1 MTFAPGEGQIPVS
14 VFKDENAEYLAF
26 PTIFCGQK
34 RPDNRDRVHNVHYS
48 DICKYELR
56 CVDRRVASNVPNL
69 FFKVKR
75 LQIKQ
80 VCDKVTLALR
90 RFKTKG
96 KKLKV
101 KDILDDT
108 ERQKLINLDEGY
120 YIFRTI
126 RDSPAYLEKRKKDAF
141 AMFRQLGCPSLF
153 MSQSCAETK
162 WPELLRALGQLVGN
176 KTYTDQEIESMDWQ
190 TKCRLIK
197 ADSPT
202 VVRYFEHRFLQFF
215 NLVVKSPHKLV
226 HEVTDYFMRIEFAGR
241 GTIHIH
247 WFAYLKDAPEYGHDS
262 NETVANYY
270 DQIISCSSDVPQE
283 HKQYIEYQVH
293 RHSKTCCVE
302 NTHKCRFSF
311 PVPPMSST
319 VILEPIEC
327 QSTEE
332 EIDLKQKWR
341 KIKRHLNQY
350 GMALDLKTTF
360 DEMLTELEMT
370 EDEYIK
376 AVRTSLV
383 RPKFFL
389 KRRPCEIRINNY
401 MKRCLQFWRANHD
414 IQPSLS
420 PYAMVE

>member
-1 MTFAPGEGQIPVS
+1 MTGLRCDSDFYVESQDEESDLNHMYNAETCVDDLEQNQGDPNEMSDDEGIMFTEVDEDNLETCVADMDTMLDDYEPIIPQPDEPLVPQELTFAPGEGQIPVS

-34 RPDNRDRVHNVHYS
+34 RPANRDRVHNVHYS

-69 FFKVKR
+69 FFKVKQ

-126 RDSPAYLEKRKKDAF
+126 RNSPAYLEKRKKDAF

-162 WPELLRALGQLVGN
+162 WPELLRALGQLVDN
-176 KTYTDQEIESMDWQ
+176 KTYTNQEIESMDWQ

-202 VVRYFEHRFLQFF
+202 VFRYFEHRFLQFF
-215 NLVVKSPHKLV
+215 NLVVKSPHKPV
-226 HEVTDYFMRIEFAGR
+226 HEVTDYFMRIEFAG
-241 GTIHIH
+241 
-247 WFAYLKDAPEYGHDS
+247 
-262 NETVANYY
+262 
-270 DQIISCSSDVPQE
+270 
-283 HKQYIEYQVH
+283 
-293 RHSKTCCVE
+293 
-302 NTHKCRFSF
+302 
-311 PVPPMSST
+311 
-319 VILEPIEC
+319 
-327 QSTEE
+327 
-332 EIDLKQKWR
+332 
-341 KIKRHLNQY
+341 
-350 GMALDLKTTF
+350 
-360 DEMLTELEMT
+360 
-370 EDEYIK
+370 
-376 AVRTSLV
+376 
-383 RPKFFL
+383 
-389 KRRPCEIRINNY
+389 
-401 MKRCLQFWRANHD
+401 
-414 IQPSLS
+414 
-420 PYAMVE
+420 